1 MSGLMDCLGLLDLM
15 IAFPLAGALLLG
27 ILPSKRNEERCL
39 GAFFVSFITLVIALC
54 ACISKYRHLES
65 LATSHDWLVSRLGCV
80 RFALDIPDGL
90 SASLVVLTALL
101 TPLVV
106 LVSARSI
113 ERNSRTFYASILV
126 LEAGLLGTF
135 MATDLFTF
143 YISWESVLIP
153 MLLMIGIWG
162 GSQRVYAAQ
171 KLFLFTMAGSL
182 PLLGALL
189 ALSWNGG
196 QFETDLGRLT
206 THLAQNPGPVWAFWA
221 MALAFAIKLPLIPLH
236 TWLPD
241 AHTEAPT
248 AGSVILA
255 GVMLKMGT
263 YGFLRL
269 AFPFYPGMT
278 QDACEILGWVAALGV
293 VWGALM
299 ALAQTDIKRLIA
311 YSSVSHLG
319 TCMLGIFSLNEEGFI
334 GGQMQMI
341 NHGIST
347 GLLFLVFGMLYE
359 RGHSRDI
366 SAYGGLARKLP
377 LLTIAFVIATLSSVG
392 LPLTNGFVGEFAV
405 LVGSFSAKPAWGII
419 AATGVVLGA
428 VYMLRLVRLVFF
440 GEFRAPRG
448 SEEHLHDLS
457 AREILV
463 LLPLLALVFVLGIKP
478 SLLTNFLP
486 SFSTLVRGA
495 VS

>member
-1 MSGLMDCLGLLDLM
+1 MDRLLDSLGLLDLM
-15 IAFPLAGALLLG
+15 ILFPLAGALLVGL
-27 ILPSKRNEERCL
+27 LPSKRNEERCL
-39 GAFFVSFITLVIALC
+39 GAFFSSFITLVITSC
-54 ACISKYRHLES
+54 ACISKYRHHEI
-65 LATSHDWLVSRLGCV
+65 LATSHDWLSTRLGCV
-80 RFALDIPDGL
+80 RFALDIQDGL
-90 SASLVVLTALL
+90 SASLVLLTALL

-106 LVSARSI
+106 LVSARSVT
-113 ERNSRTFYASILV
+113 ENTRTFYACLLI

-135 MATDLFTF
+135 LATDLFAF

-153 MLLMIGIWG
+153 MLLLIGIWG

-189 ALSWNGG
+189 ALSWNGA
-196 QFETDLGRLT
+196 QFETDLGDLTARL
-206 THLAQNPGPVWAFWA
+206 AAAPGPTWAFWA

-269 AFPFYPGMT
+269 AFPFYPALT
-278 QDACEILGWVAALGV
+278 PEACETLGWIAAAGV

-319 TCMLGIFSLNEEGFI
+319 TCMLGIFALNPEGLV

-359 RGHSRDI
+359 RGHSREI
-366 SAYGGLARKLP
+366 AAYGGLARKMP

-405 LVGSFSAKPAWGII
+405 LVGAFMSKPAWGIV
-419 AATGVVLGA
+419 AASGVVLGA
-428 VYMLRLVRLVFF
+428 VYMLRLVRLVFY
-440 GEFRAPRG
+440 GEFRAPKG
-448 SEEHLHDLS
+448 SEDHLHDLS

-463 LLPLLALVFVLGIKP
+463 LLPLLASVFIFGIKP
-478 SLLTNFLP
+478 SWLTDFLP
-486 SFSTLVRGA
+486 KFDSLVKGV